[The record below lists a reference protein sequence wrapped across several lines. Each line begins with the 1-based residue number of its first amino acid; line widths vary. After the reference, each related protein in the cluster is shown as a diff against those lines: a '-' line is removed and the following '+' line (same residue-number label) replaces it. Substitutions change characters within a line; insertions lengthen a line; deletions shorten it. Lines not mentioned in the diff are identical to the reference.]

1 MSRSGEPKAHGQQL
15 VLVGPTAPV
24 HASSE
29 IPQGVSKRV
38 FVAAQ
43 VPTTALRNPLELPV
57 VTAPNSDC
65 ATAFRL
71 LARQV
76 EHLGNTRRIVV
87 TSPGANQGK
96 SFAALNLGLALALG
110 GAASVLLL
118 EANFERPVLA
128 KRIGFTPPMCL
139 TSWLKDARQAP
150 TGSFRAV
157 EVCVPNLH
165 VIAIDPAAQ
174 YTPGLLAVGFEA
186 AVRQLCFSHYQY
198 IIVDGPPVMGSADCS
213 IIADSMDGVIL
224 CAAKGNT
231 RVNEYREAVKQL
243 EPVPVLGK
251 LLIER

>member
-1 MSRSGEPKAHGQQL
+1 MSRSGEPKTHNQQL
-15 VLVGPTAPV
+15 ALVGSVQPV
-24 HASSE
+24 HITADA
-29 IPQGVSKRV
+29 QQAASKRV

-43 VPTTALRNPLELPV
+43 VPVAALKSPLELPV
-57 VTAPNSDC
+57 ATAPDSNC

-110 GAASVLLL
+110 GASSVLLV

-128 KRIGFTPPMCL
+128 ERIGFTPPMCI
-139 TSWLKDARQAP
+139 TEWLKSARQAP
-150 TGSFRAV
+150 TRPFRAV
-157 EVCVPNLH
+157 AVCAPNFH
-165 VIAIDPAAQ
+165 VIAVDSSAQ
-174 YTPGLLAVGFEA
+174 YSPGLLAVGFEV
-186 AVRQLCFSHYQY
+186 AVRQLCFSQYQY

-224 CAAKGNT
+224 CAAKGKT
-231 RVNEYREAVKQL
+231 RIGEYREAVKQL

-251 LLIER
+251 LLMER